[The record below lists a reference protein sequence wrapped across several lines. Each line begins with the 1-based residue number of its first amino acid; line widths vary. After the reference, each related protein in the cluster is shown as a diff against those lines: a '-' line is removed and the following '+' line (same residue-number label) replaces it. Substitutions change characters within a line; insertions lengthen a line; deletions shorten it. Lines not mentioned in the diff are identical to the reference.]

1 MLPDAD
7 RTLPVE
13 GPLNLRATLEPM
25 RRGPGDPTVRFDD
38 DAIWRAARTPEGP
51 VSLRLAPEGMGVH
64 ASAWGEGAGWM
75 VERVADLL
83 GLHDDDAGFRP
94 DSPLLKE
101 LYRRFRG
108 MRFGRT
114 GQVMEALV
122 PTILSQRVTGP
133 NAGRS
138 WKEVVWTWGER
149 APGPRKMWVT
159 PDPRRL
165 AALAP
170 WELIRCGVEAR
181 RGEVVVRAC
190 RVARRMEEAAGMTT
204 EAAAERLMAV
214 RGVGPWTAAKVIR
227 VVLGDPDVVPTGDY
241 HLPHTVAWAL
251 ADEPRGTDERMLE
264 LLEPYRPHRG
274 RVVRLLGLAEIH
286 APKYGPRRGVVDIR
300 ER

>member
-1 MLPDAD
+1 MQPDAD
-7 RTLPVE
+7 QFLPVE

-25 RRGPGDPTVRFDD
+25 RRGPGDPTVRFDE
-38 DAIWRAARTPEGP
+38 DAIWRAVRTPEGP
-51 VSLRLAPEGMGVH
+51 VSVRLAPEGSGVR
-64 ASAWGEGAGWM
+64 ALAWGDGAVWM
-75 VERVADLL
+75 MARVADLL
-83 GLHDDDAGFRP
+83 GLHDDDSGFRP
-94 DSPLLKE
+94 DTPLLKK
-101 LYRRFRG
+101 LHRRFRG

-138 WKEVVWTWGER
+138 WKEVVWRYGER
-149 APGPRKMWVT
+149 APGPRKLWVG

-170 WELIRCGVEAR
+170 QELVRCGVEGR

-190 RVARRMEEAAGMTT
+190 QVARRMEEAAAMST
-204 EAAAERLMAV
+204 EAAAERLMSV
-214 RGVGPWTAAKVIR
+214 RGVGAWTAGKVIR
-227 VVLGDPDVVPTGDY
+227 VVAGDPDVVPIGDY

-251 ADEPRGTDERMLE
+251 AGEPRGTDERMLE

-274 RVVRLLGLAEIH
+274 RVVRLLGLAESH
-286 APKYGPRRGVVDIR
+286 APKFGPRRSVVDIR